1 MAWALGV
8 ANDEADLQAIGGV
21 APKEGEAIV
30 VGVLAITAII
40 QFIRLPE
47 SLSLVEAFKA
57 KVLCMY
63 SQQVSD
69 TSSPPGKVSGQSKL
83 SSSSSLSQPV
93 LRKLLLWH
101 AQGQGGNL

>member
-1 MAWALGV
+1 MV
-8 ANDEADLQAIGGV
+8 VTDDEADLQTIGGV

-40 QFIRLPE
+40 QFIRFTKII
-47 SLSLVEAFKA
+47 VEAFNA

-63 SQQVSD
+63 SQQVCD
-69 TSSPPGKVSGQSKL
+69 TSSPSGKVSGQSKL

-93 LRKLLLWH
+93 LRKLLLRH